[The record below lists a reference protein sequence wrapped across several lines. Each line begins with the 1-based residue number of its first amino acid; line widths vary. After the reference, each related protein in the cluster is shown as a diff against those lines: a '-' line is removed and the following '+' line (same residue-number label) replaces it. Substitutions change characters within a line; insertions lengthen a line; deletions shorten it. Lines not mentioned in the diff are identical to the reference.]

1 MKNLKNPLKKAYL
14 SNTLKDVP
22 INLFFKNSYS
32 HFCLFK
38 PYNHLLLIHES
49 SFQLSQKNA
58 ILQEYF

>member
-22 INLFFKNSYS
+22 INLFLKNSYL

-38 PYNHLLLIHES
+38 TYNHLLRIHES
-49 SFQLSQKNA
+49 
-58 ILQEYF
+58 